1 MWDEVVYMT
10 YRERFEAA
18 IHRKS
23 VDRAPFDLEGTPM
36 SKIMTPRLW
45 DELCETLGVRGDDRR
60 ERALRALDIDFRP
73 VGGMPTPANAVARRI
88 SPTRNVDFWG
98 IEHALVGNDWQITKN
113 PLKDATIEDL
123 DAFPWP
129 DAARIDPKEIDAW
142 RDEAKR
148 LYEETDYVVA
158 GEHPV
163 YGVMELGCWMC
174 GFDDFLYRLAGEPEF
189 VERFFGHV
197 WRYQADVIDLYYSK
211 LGPYIHLTTSGDDFG
226 TQNAPF
232 LSPRMFSELVAPFYD
247 RRIALTGTYTRAH
260 FFHHSCGSVFS
271 VIPRLIESGVKILN
285 PIQPNAR
292 DMEPEKLRDAFG
304 DRLAF
309 WGGIDT
315 QRVLPEGSSD
325 EVAAHVR
332 AVCTAFGKRGGY
344 VFAPGHCLQDDVPAK
359 NIVRMYEAAR
369 EYYGA

>member
-1 MWDEVVYMT
+1 MN

-18 IHRKS
+18 VNRRS

-36 SKIMTPRLW
+36 SKILSPRLW
-45 DELCETLGVRGDDRR
+45 DALCEELGVRGDDRR

-73 VGGMPTPANAVARRI
+73 VGGMPTPQNGVARRI
-88 SPTRNVDFWG
+88 GPARRADFWG
-98 IEHALVGNDWQITKN
+98 IEHALVGNDWQIVGN
-113 PLKDATIEDL
+113 PLRGAAIEDL
-123 DAFPWP
+123 DAYPWP
-129 DAARIDPKEIDAW
+129 DAARINPGEIAAW
-142 RDEAKR
+142 RDEARR
-148 LYEETDYVVA
+148 LCEETDYVVA

-163 YGVMELGCWMC
+163 YGVLELGCWMC
-174 GFDDFLYRLAGEPEF
+174 GFDDFLYRLAVEPEF
-189 VERFFGHV
+189 VERFFERV
-197 WRYQADVIDLYYSK
+197 WRYQADVIDLYYSQ

-232 LSPRMFSELVAPFYD
+232 LSPRMFSELVAPWYD
-247 RRIALTGTYTRAH
+247 KRIALTAQYTGAY

-271 VIPRLIESGVKILN
+271 LVPRLIGAGVRILN

-315 QRVLPEGSSD
+315 QRVLPEGSLAD
-325 EVAAHVR
+325 VTEHVR
-332 AVCTAFGKRGGY
+332 AVCGAFGKRGGY
-344 VFAPGHCLQDDVPAK
+344 ILAPGHCLQGDVPAK
-359 NIVRMYEAAR
+359 NIVRLYEAGH
-369 EYYGA
+369 EYYGV

>member
-1 MWDEVVYMT
+1 MN

-18 IHRKS
+18 VNLKP
-23 VDRAPFDLEGTPM
+23 VDRPPFDLEGTPM
-36 SKIMTPRLW
+36 SKIMTSRLW
-45 DELCETLGVRGDDRR
+45 DELCAALGVAGENRR
-60 ERALRALDIDFRP
+60 ELALRKLDIDFRP
-73 VGGMPTPANAVARRI
+73 VGGMPTPQGPLARRI
-88 SPTRNVDFWG
+88 SPTRSTDDWG
-98 IEHALVGNDWQITKN
+98 VERALVGSDWQIVKA
-113 PLKDATIEDL
+113 PLKDASLEDL

-129 DAARIDPKEIDAW
+129 DAARVDPRQIDAW

-148 LYEETDYVVA
+148 LWEETGYVVA
-158 GEHPV
+158 CEHPV
-163 YGVMELGCWMC
+163 YGVLELGCWMC

-197 WRYQADVIDLYYSK
+197 WRYQADIIDLYYKK

-226 TQNAPF
+226 TQNAAF

-247 RRIALTGTYTRAH
+247 RRIALTAQYTDAY

-271 VIPRLIESGVKILN
+271 LIPRLIESGVRILN

-292 DMEPEKLRDAFG
+292 DMEPEKLLGAFG

-315 QRVLPEGSSD
+315 QHVLPDGTPD
-325 EVAAHVR
+325 EVTAHVR
-332 AVCTAFGKRGGY
+332 AVCSAFGGRGGY
-344 VFAPGHCLQDDVPAK
+344 VLAPGHCLQDDVPAQ
-359 NIVRMYEAAR
+359 NIIRLYEAGH